1 MLIALN
7 VGNSNLKLGLVSGG
21 ELEATRGVASQR
33 EIGPDELELQLDGL
47 LELEGE
53 RLADAESLVLASVVP
68 AYDAA
73 LAVIAERRD
82 VPLLVAGPDTVPM
95 PIRVERPAEIGADRL
110 VTAYAAARLHGAPAI
125 VVDLGTATTVTAVA
139 ADGAFLG
146 GAIAPGARLGLEALA
161 SRTAK
166 LPRVELRT
174 PERAIG
180 RDTLEAL
187 RSGAV
192 FGHLGLLRELVVR
205 FGREL
210 AGGSTES
217 SAARPR
223 LILSGGL
230 AAEPWLAELEPDVV
244 DPDLT
249 LRGLVLLHAE
259 VTGAALRGPTP
270 RSGGTT
276 RA

>member
-7 VGNSNLKLGLVSGG
+7 VGNSNLKVGLVRGG

-95 PIRVERPAEIGADRL
+95 PIRVDRPAEIGADRL

-192 FGHLGLLRELVVR
+192 FGHLGLLRELVERV
-205 FGREL
+205 GREL

-217 SAARPR
+217 SAVRPR

-259 VTGAALRGPTP
+259 VTGAALGGPTP

>member
-1 MLIALN
+1 MLICLN
-7 VGNSNLKLGLVSGG
+7 VGNSNLKLGLVRGG
-21 ELEATRGVASQR
+21 ELAATRRIASQR

-47 LELEGE
+47 LELEDE
-53 RLADAESLVLASVVP
+53 RLADAESIVVASVVP

-95 PIRVERPAEIGADRL
+95 PVCVERPAEIGADRL
-110 VTAYAAARLHGAPAI
+110 VTAYAAARLHGTPAV

-161 SRTAK
+161 ARTAK
-166 LPRVELRT
+166 LPRIELRT
-174 PERAIG
+174 PEAAIG
-180 RDTLEAL
+180 QDTTEAL

-192 FGHLGLLRELVVR
+192 FGHLGLLRELVDR
-205 FGREL
+205 IGQEL
-210 AGGSTES
+210 GEGSAG
-217 SAARPR
+217 RPR
-223 LILSGGL
+223 LVFSGGL
-230 AAEPWLAELEPDVV
+230 AAESWLAELEPDVV

-249 LRGLVLLHAE
+249 LRGLALLHAE
-259 VTGAALRGPTP
+259 LTSPAVRGPTP
-270 RSGGTT
+270 GTPGSA
-276 RA
+276 RP